1 MSTSTGFR
9 LSDAPAR
16 AAAELP
22 GVSLVDLSRFYCAA
36 TVCPMV
42 IGNVAVYYDT
52 THMTATYNRTL
63 GPYLGER
70 LLTALGER

>member
-22 GVSLVDLSRFYCAA
+22 GVSLVDLSRFYCTA

-70 LLTALGER
+70 LRTALGER